1 MTMTAHCQALG
12 DGRYHFQHGPMDIVI
27 GAEGEP
33 AAVQGAHADAWARF
47 RGLLQELVSELPALR
62 VPLEDTCVLRGDVAR
77 NMWQAARV
85 FSPAFVTP
93 MVAVAGAVAQHL
105 VQSYQRP
112 GVTRAWVNNGGDI
125 ALHLTPGQRFRIG
138 LFADI
143 DRLAWLDATDGLPVD
158 GVFDVAHASPVRGVA
173 TSGWRGRSFS
183 LGIADSVTILAAT
196 AAQADACATLVANAV
211 NVDDPRIRRRPANQL
226 KDDTD
231 LGAIA
236 VTVDVPRL
244 QPAQV
249 AQALKAGLDRALA
262 LREAGLICASV
273 ITCQGWMVS
282 TERPQQAPLFIESAP
297 SCEARSLK
305 TDRLR
310 ALEETHD

>member
-1 MTMTAHCQALG
+1 
-12 DGRYHFQHGPMDIVI
+12 MDIVI

-33 AAVQGAHADAWARF
+33 DAVQRSHADAWTRF

-62 VPLEDTCVLRGDVAR
+62 SPVDDVCHLRGDVAR
-77 NMWQAARV
+77 CMWQAARL
-85 FSPAFVTP
+85 FCPAFVTP

-105 VQSYQRP
+105 IQAYQRP

-125 ALHLTPGQRFRIG
+125 ALLLTPATSFRIG
-138 LFADI
+138 LYADI
-143 DRLAWLDATDGLPVD
+143 DRLAWLDTTDGLPVD
-158 GVFDVAHASPVRGVA
+158 DVLDGVFEVAHASPVRGVA

-183 LGIADSVTILAAT
+183 LGIADSVTALAAT
-196 AAQADACATLVANAV
+196 AAQADAAATLIANAV
-211 NVDDPRIRRRPANQL
+211 DVDHPGIRRRPANQI

-231 LGAIA
+231 LGGIP

-244 QPAQV
+244 KPAQV
-249 AQALKAGLDRALA
+249 AQALEAGRVQALA
-262 LREAGLICASV
+262 LREAGHISACV

-282 TERPQQAPLFIESAP
+282 TERAQQSPRFIESAP
-297 SCEARSLK
+297 SCI
-305 TDRLR
+305 TQTMC